1 MKYKLVIFDLD
12 GTIADTSPGIINS
25 IRYTQEKMNLP
36 EISLEQMY
44 SHIGP
49 PMSESYNKNFGLT
62 GEKLNQAISYHKEY
76 AMKQGYKE
84 IKLYDGIVDLL
95 KNLRRKGVITAV
107 ATLKAQSTTVKIF
120 EHLDITDKF
129 DIIKGVEAINP
140 KTKAQLL
147 KECIEEANIKIDTG
161 LPRHLSMAS
170 NDNSENLIIQNSAI
184 IKKTECVLIG
194 DSKYDAIGAEQ
205 TGIDFIAVTYGFGF
219 KTAYE
224 VSQYKNVK
232 AAISVKELF
241 QELV

>member
-95 KNLRRKGVITAV
+95 ENLRRKGAITAV
-107 ATLKAQSTTVKIF
+107 ATLKAQSTTLKIF
-120 EHLDITDKF
+120 EHLGITDKF
-129 DIIKGVEAINP
+129 DIIKGVEAIKP
-140 KTKAQLL
+140 KTKNQLL
-147 KECIEEANIKIDTG
+147 ENCIAELNYKKSEA
-161 LPRHLSMAS
+161 
-170 NDNSENLIIQNSAI
+170 
-184 IKKTECVLIG
+184 VLIG

-219 KTAYE
+219 KTKDEANQFPN
-224 VSQYKNVK
+224 VSVVDSPERIKKLFNWIRVETNIIKQPIE
-232 AAISVKELF
+232 ARSVHII
-241 QELV
+241 